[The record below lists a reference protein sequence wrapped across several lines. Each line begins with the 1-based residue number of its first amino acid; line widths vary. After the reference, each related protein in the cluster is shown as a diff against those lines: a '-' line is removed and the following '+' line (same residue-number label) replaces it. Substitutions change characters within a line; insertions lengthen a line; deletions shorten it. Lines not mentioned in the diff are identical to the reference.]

1 MRKRTWLPMQSR
13 LAFTLV
19 ELMVVVS
26 IIAVLVAILLPT
38 VGGVMKYAD
47 NLQCQSNLK
56 QIAMSVL
63 SYTTDY
69 QGAIPPT
76 MVKRKGGAIYYWCN
90 LLAMRDLAGEN
101 TAQKT
106 VGGQPVRTSQNT
118 VLLCPSSPLTYV
130 RENDGGDETG
140 RFLKPDHNLAQGW
153 YRVGTTE
160 FATDCSY
167 YWNGYTGTDA
177 ELRRRIPSLYVDESA
192 SNPKQSYHNIA
203 EVPQRSHLAMVMDG
217 VFWLNYG
224 NNLRPQRIA
233 ARHYGEYGSRFL
245 TNIAFYDAHVE
256 AFDRYAPG
264 RWPNRNWALEE
275 VVEEMHLP
283 EDKRH
288 KMPIMNPRFRGEGLD
303 GGPPYFLLPKR

>member
-1 MRKRTWLPMQSR
+1 MRKRTWLPVQSR

-19 ELMVVVS
+19 ELMVVVTLM
-26 IIAVLVAILLPT
+26 AVLVAMLLPA

-47 NLQCQSNLK
+47 RLQCQSNLK
-56 QIAMSVL
+56 QIAMSAL

-76 MVKRKGGAIYYWCN
+76 MVKRKGGTIYYWCN
-90 LLAMRDLAGEN
+90 LLAMRELAAEN

-106 VGGQPVRTSQNT
+106 ADGQPVRTSQNT
-118 VLLCPSSPLTYV
+118 VLLCPSSSLTYV
-130 RENDGGDETG
+130 RENDTFD
-140 RFLKPDHNLAQGW
+140 KPDHDLAQGW
-153 YRVGTTE
+153 YRAGNTE

-167 YWNGYTGTDA
+167 YWNGYTGTDT
-177 ELRRRIPSLYVDESA
+177 ELRRRIPSLYVNESA
-192 SNPKQSYHNIA
+192 SNPSQSYHNIA

-217 VFWLNYG
+217 VFWLDNRG
-224 NNLRPQRIA
+224 AANLPRIA

-256 AFDRYAPG
+256 SFDRYAPG
-264 RWPNRNWALEE
+264 RFPHRNWLEEE

-283 EDKRH
+283 PDKRH
-288 KMPIMNPRFRGEGLD
+288 KTPIMPRRSSPVLG

>member
-1 MRKRTWLPMQSR
+1 MSKRTWLPARSR

-19 ELMVVVS
+19 ELMVVIT
-26 IIAVLVAILLPT
+26 IIAVLAAILLPAI
-38 VGGVMKYAD
+38 GNVMRYAD
-47 NLQCQSNLK
+47 NLQCRNNLK

-76 MVKRKGGAIYYWCN
+76 MVKRGNKIYYWCN

-101 TAQKT
+101 TAGKT
-106 VGGQPVRTSQNT
+106 DAGGQPARTSQNT
-118 VLLCPSSPLTYV
+118 VLLCPSSSLDYV
-130 RENDGGDETG
+130 EENNSFD
-140 RFLKPDHNLAQGW
+140 KPDDDLAQGW
-153 YRVGTTE
+153 YRVGNTE

-167 YWNGYTGTDA
+167 YWNGYTGTDPDLK
-177 ELRRRIPSLYVDESA
+177 ERIPSLYVDETTG
-192 SNPKQSYHNIA
+192 NPRESYHNIA
-203 EVPQRSHLAMVMDG
+203 EIPQRSHLAMVMDG

-224 NNLRPQRIA
+224 NDLRPQRIA
-233 ARHYGEYGSRFL
+233 ARHYGEHGSRFL

-264 RWPNRNWALEE
+264 RLGHRTWTEEE

-283 EDKRH
+283 EEKRH
-288 KMPIMNPRFRGEGLD
+288 KKPIMNPEFRGEDLE

>member
-1 MRKRTWLPMQSR
+1 MSKRTWLPARSR

-19 ELMVVVS
+19 ELMIVIT
-26 IIAVLVAILLPT
+26 IIAVLAGILLPAIGNVLKT
-38 VGGVMKYAD
+38 AD
-47 NLQCQSNLK
+47 NLQCRNNLR
-56 QIAMSVL
+56 QIAISVL

-76 MVKRKGGAIYYWCN
+76 KVKRGNKIYYWCN
-90 LLAMRDLAGEN
+90 LLAMRDLAAEN
-101 TAQKT
+101 TAGKT
-106 VGGQPVRTSQNT
+106 DAGGQLARTSQNT
-118 VLLCPSSPLTYV
+118 VLLCPSSSLYYV
-130 RENDGGDETG
+130 QETDS
-140 RFLKPDHNLAQGW
+140 FTTPDHDLAQGW
-153 YRVGTTE
+153 YRVGNTE

-167 YWNGYTGTDA
+167 YWNGYTGTDT
-177 ELRRRIPSLYVDESA
+177 ELRGRIPSLYVDESA

-217 VFWLNYG
+217 VFWLDDRG
-224 NNLRPQRIA
+224 AANLPRIA

-264 RWPNRNWALEE
+264 RFPQRNWLEEE
-275 VVEEMHLP
+275 VVEEKALGLP
-283 EDKRH
+283 LDKRH
-288 KMPIMNPRFRGEGLD
+288 KMPIMPRRSPVLE

>member
-1 MRKRTWLPMQSR
+1 MGKRTWLPAQSR
-13 LAFTLV
+13 PAFTLV
-19 ELMVVVS
+19 ELMVVIT
-26 IIAVLVAILLPT
+26 IIAVLAAILLPAI
-38 VGGVMKYAD
+38 GGVMRHAE
-47 NLQCQSNLK
+47 NLQCRNNLK

-76 MVKRKGGAIYYWCN
+76 MVKRGNKIYYWCN

-118 VLLCPSSPLTYV
+118 VLLCPSSSLAYV
-130 RENDGGDETG
+130 REDDTGDETTP
-140 RFLKPDHNLAQGW
+140 FTTPDHDLAQGW
-153 YRVGTTE
+153 YRVGNTE

-167 YWNGYTGTDA
+167 YWNGYTGTDTK
-177 ELRRRIPSLYVDESA
+177 LRRRIPSLYVDEKVD
-192 SNPKQSYHNIA
+192 NPRESYHNIA
-203 EVPQRSHLAMVMDG
+203 EIPQRSHLAMVMDG

-224 NNLRPQRIA
+224 NDLRPQRIA

-264 RWPNRNWALEE
+264 RLPHRNWAEEE

-283 EDKRH
+283 EEKRH
-288 KMPIMNPRFRGEGLD
+288 KKPIMNPEFRGADLE

>member
-1 MRKRTWLPMQSR
+1 MSKRTWLPARSR

-19 ELMVVVS
+19 ELMVVIT
-26 IIAVLVAILLPT
+26 IIAVLAAILLPAIGS
-38 VGGVMKYAD
+38 VLKSAD
-47 NLQCQSNLK
+47 NLQCRNNLR

-76 MVKRKGGAIYYWCN
+76 KVKRGNTIYYWCN

-101 TAQKT
+101 TARKT
-106 VGGQPVRTSQNT
+106 DAGGTPARTSQNT
-118 VLLCPSSPLTYV
+118 VLLCPSSSLDYV
-130 RENDGGDETG
+130 KETDS
-140 RFLKPDHNLAQGW
+140 FATPDHGRAQGW
-153 YRVGTTE
+153 YRVGNTE

-167 YWNGYTGTDA
+167 YWNGYTGTDPK
-177 ELRRRIPSLYVDESA
+177 LRGRIPSLYVDESA

-217 VFWLNYG
+217 VFFDG
-224 NNLRPQRIA
+224 NSKPQRIA
-233 ARHYGEYGSRFL
+233 ARHPGAFGERCL

-264 RWPNRNWALEE
+264 TPRNWDLEE
-275 VVEEMHLP
+275 PAEEKDLDP
-283 EDKRH
+283 DKWT
-288 KMPIMNPRFRGEGLD
+288 KMPIMPRQDLA